1 MQQATNRG
9 VIPQSNTNG
18 VHLGKPHPTVFS
30 LISKS
35 GTLHDCVRLL
45 HQDSSSRRFR
55 TLNSANSASPYHN
68 SSKGLEIMTASN
80 NIKPYNPYQG
90 SAASVAVPVHLSQQ
104 STAEQPKRNVSFRPT
119 VTVHP
124 VEKLANNKEDR
135 SRMYL
140 SQEEMNQISIKN
152 RAIQLSSKE
161 THTSFEHGTVGL
173 HVDSALRGPEVLL
186 RPTQVSNR
194 LFIRRTILKYQRKL
208 NAKPTKSDEENFI
221 SLAALSTKLSQW
233 STLVAL
239 EAAKRTSDELILT
252 NAHADTSPFPTT
264 KRRRV
269 ACYNE
274 DDHTAKQRRSN
285 DYVL

>member
-1 MQQATNRG
+1 
-9 VIPQSNTNG
+9 
-18 VHLGKPHPTVFS
+18 
-30 LISKS
+30 
-35 GTLHDCVRLL
+35 
-45 HQDSSSRRFR
+45 
-55 TLNSANSASPYHN
+55 
-68 SSKGLEIMTASN
+68 MTASN
-80 NIKPYNPYQG
+80 IIMPYNPYEG
-90 SAASVAVPVHLSQQ
+90 SAARVAVPVHLPQQ

-124 VEKLANNKEDR
+124 VEKLANNEEDR

-161 THTSFEHGTVGL
+161 AHTSFEHGTAGL
-173 HVDSALRGPEVLL
+173 HASALRGPEVLL
-186 RPTQVSNR
+186 CPTQVSNR
-194 LFIRRTILKYQRKL
+194 LFIRRTVLKYQRKL
-208 NAKPTKSDEENFI
+208 NAKPTKSDEDNYI
-221 SLAALSTKLSQW
+221 SLAALSATLSHW

-239 EAAKRTSDELILT
+239 EAARRTSDELILT
-252 NAHADTSPFPTT
+252 NALADTSPFPTT

-274 DDHTAKQRRSN
+274 DDQTAKQSRLD

>member
-1 MQQATNRG
+1 
-9 VIPQSNTNG
+9 
-18 VHLGKPHPTVFS
+18 
-30 LISKS
+30 
-35 GTLHDCVRLL
+35 
-45 HQDSSSRRFR
+45 
-55 TLNSANSASPYHN
+55 
-68 SSKGLEIMTASN
+68 MTTSN
-80 NIKPYNPYQG
+80 NIMPYNPYQG

-152 RAIQLSSKE
+152 RVIEA
-161 THTSFEHGTVGL
+161 HTSFEHGTVGL
-173 HVDSALRGPEVLL
+173 HADPALRGPEVLL

-221 SLAALSTKLSQW
+221 SLAALSAKLSQW

-239 EAAKRTSDELILT
+239 EAARRTSLQAYADDELILT
-252 NAHADTSPFPTT
+252 DALADTSPFPTT

-269 ACYNE
+269 TCDNE
-274 DDHTAKQRRSN
+274 DDQLAKQRRSD

>member
-1 MQQATNRG
+1 
-9 VIPQSNTNG
+9 
-18 VHLGKPHPTVFS
+18 
-30 LISKS
+30 
-35 GTLHDCVRLL
+35 
-45 HQDSSSRRFR
+45 
-55 TLNSANSASPYHN
+55 
-68 SSKGLEIMTASN
+68 MTASN
-80 NIKPYNPYQG
+80 IIMPYNPYEG
-90 SAASVAVPVHLSQQ
+90 SAARVAVPVHLPQQ

-124 VEKLANNKEDR
+124 VEKLANNEEDR

-161 THTSFEHGTVGL
+161 AHTSFEHGTAGL
-173 HVDSALRGPEVLL
+173 HASALRGPEVLL
-186 RPTQVSNR
+186 CPTQVSNG
-194 LFIRRTILKYQRKL
+194 LFIRRTVLKYQRKL
-208 NAKPTKSDEENFI
+208 NAKPTKSDEENFT

-239 EAAKRTSDELILT
+239 EAARRTSDELILT
-252 NAHADTSPFPTT
+252 NALADTSPFPTT

-274 DDHTAKQRRSN
+274 DDQTAKQRRLD

>member
-1 MQQATNRG
+1 
-9 VIPQSNTNG
+9 
-18 VHLGKPHPTVFS
+18 
-30 LISKS
+30 
-35 GTLHDCVRLL
+35 
-45 HQDSSSRRFR
+45 
-55 TLNSANSASPYHN
+55 
-68 SSKGLEIMTASN
+68 MTASN
-80 NIKPYNPYQG
+80 IIMPYNPYEG
-90 SAASVAVPVHLSQQ
+90 SAARVAVPVHLPQQ

-124 VEKLANNKEDR
+124 VEKLANNEEDR

-161 THTSFEHGTVGL
+161 AHTSFEHGTARL
-173 HVDSALRGPEVLL
+173 HASALRGPEVLL
-186 RPTQVSNR
+186 CPTQVSNG
-194 LFIRRTILKYQRKL
+194 LFIRRTVLKYQRKL
-208 NAKPTKSDEENFI
+208 NAKPTKSDEENFT

-239 EAAKRTSDELILT
+239 EAARRTSDELILT
-252 NAHADTSPFPTT
+252 NALADTSPFPTT

-274 DDHTAKQRRSN
+274 DDQTAKQRRLD

>member
-1 MQQATNRG
+1 M
-9 VIPQSNTNG
+9 P
-18 VHLGKPHPTVFS
+18 
-30 LISKS
+30 
-35 GTLHDCVRLL
+35 
-45 HQDSSSRRFR
+45 
-55 TLNSANSASPYHN
+55 
-68 SSKGLEIMTASN
+68 ASN
-80 NIKPYNPYQG
+80 IIMPYNPYQG
-90 SAASVAVPVHLSQQ
+90 SAARVAAPVHLPQQ
-104 STAEQPKRNVSFRPT
+104 SAAEQPKRNVSFRPT

-161 THTSFEHGTVGL
+161 AHTSFEHGTARL
-173 HVDSALRGPEVLL
+173 HASALRGPEVLL
-186 RPTQVSNR
+186 CPTQVSNG
-194 LFIRRTILKYQRKL
+194 LFIRRTVLKYQRKL
-208 NAKPTKSDEENFI
+208 NAKPTKSDEENFT

-239 EAAKRTSDELILT
+239 EAARRTSDELILT
-252 NAHADTSPFPTT
+252 NALADTSPFPTT

-274 DDHTAKQRRSN
+274 DDQTAKQRRLD

>member
-1 MQQATNRG
+1 M
-9 VIPQSNTNG
+9 P
-18 VHLGKPHPTVFS
+18 
-30 LISKS
+30 
-35 GTLHDCVRLL
+35 
-45 HQDSSSRRFR
+45 
-55 TLNSANSASPYHN
+55 
-68 SSKGLEIMTASN
+68 ASN
-80 NIKPYNPYQG
+80 IIMPYNPYQG
-90 SAASVAVPVHLSQQ
+90 SAARVAVPVHLPQQ

-152 RAIQLSSKE
+152 RVTEA
-161 THTSFEHGTVGL
+161 HNSFEHGTVGL
-173 HVDSALRGPEVLL
+173 HADPALRGPEVLL

-194 LFIRRTILKYQRKL
+194 LFIRRTLLNYQRKL
-208 NAKPTKSDEENFI
+208 NAKHTKSDEENFI

-239 EAAKRTSDELILT
+239 EAARRTSDELILT
-252 NAHADTSPFPTT
+252 NALADTSPFPTT

>member
-1 MQQATNRG
+1 M
-9 VIPQSNTNG
+9 P
-18 VHLGKPHPTVFS
+18 
-30 LISKS
+30 
-35 GTLHDCVRLL
+35 
-45 HQDSSSRRFR
+45 
-55 TLNSANSASPYHN
+55 
-68 SSKGLEIMTASN
+68 ASN
-80 NIKPYNPYQG
+80 IIMPYNPYQ
-90 SAASVAVPVHLSQQ
+90 SAARVAAPVHLPQQ
-104 STAEQPKRNVSFRPT
+104 SAAEQPKRNVSFRPT

-124 VEKLANNKEDR
+124 VEKLANNEEDR

-161 THTSFEHGTVGL
+161 AHTSFEHGTAGL
-173 HVDSALRGPEVLL
+173 HASALRGPEVLL
-186 RPTQVSNR
+186 CPTQVSNG
-194 LFIRRTILKYQRKL
+194 LFIRRTVLKYQRKL
-208 NAKPTKSDEENFI
+208 NAKPTKSDEENFT

-239 EAAKRTSDELILT
+239 EAARRTSDELILT
-252 NAHADTSPFPTT
+252 NALADTSPFPTT

-274 DDHTAKQRRSN
+274 DDQTAKQRRLD

>member
-1 MQQATNRG
+1 M
-9 VIPQSNTNG
+9 P
-18 VHLGKPHPTVFS
+18 
-30 LISKS
+30 
-35 GTLHDCVRLL
+35 
-45 HQDSSSRRFR
+45 
-55 TLNSANSASPYHN
+55 
-68 SSKGLEIMTASN
+68 ASN
-80 NIKPYNPYQG
+80 IIMPYNPYQ
-90 SAASVAVPVHLSQQ
+90 SAARVAAPVHLPQQ
-104 STAEQPKRNVSFRPT
+104 SAAEQPKRNVSFRPT

-152 RAIQLSSKE
+152 MAIQLSSKE
-161 THTSFEHGTVGL
+161 AHTSFEHGTAGL
-173 HVDSALRGPEVLL
+173 HASALRGPEVLL
-186 RPTQVSNR
+186 CPTQVSNR
-194 LFIRRTILKYQRKL
+194 LFIRRTVLKYQRKL
-208 NAKPTKSDEENFI
+208 NAKPTKSDEENFT

-239 EAAKRTSDELILT
+239 EAARRTSDELILT
-252 NAHADTSPFPTT
+252 NALADTSPFPTT

-274 DDHTAKQRRSN
+274 DDQTAKQRRLD

>member
-1 MQQATNRG
+1 
-9 VIPQSNTNG
+9 
-18 VHLGKPHPTVFS
+18 
-30 LISKS
+30 
-35 GTLHDCVRLL
+35 
-45 HQDSSSRRFR
+45 
-55 TLNSANSASPYHN
+55 
-68 SSKGLEIMTASN
+68 MTTIN
-80 NIKPYNPYQG
+80 NIMPYNPYEG
-90 SAASVAVPVHLSQQ
+90 SAARVAVPVHLPQQ

-124 VEKLANNKEDR
+124 VEKLANNEEDR

-161 THTSFEHGTVGL
+161 AHTSFEHGTAGL
-173 HVDSALRGPEVLL
+173 HASALRGPEVLL
-186 RPTQVSNR
+186 CPTQVSNR
-194 LFIRRTILKYQRKL
+194 LFIRRTVLKYQRKL
-208 NAKPTKSDEENFI
+208 NAKPTKSDEENFT

-239 EAAKRTSDELILT
+239 EAARRTSDELILT
-252 NAHADTSPFPTT
+252 NALADTSPFPTT

-274 DDHTAKQRRSN
+274 DDQTAKQRRLD

>member
-1 MQQATNRG
+1 
-9 VIPQSNTNG
+9 
-18 VHLGKPHPTVFS
+18 
-30 LISKS
+30 
-35 GTLHDCVRLL
+35 
-45 HQDSSSRRFR
+45 
-55 TLNSANSASPYHN
+55 
-68 SSKGLEIMTASN
+68 MTASN
-80 NIKPYNPYQG
+80 IIMPYNPYEG
-90 SAASVAVPVHLSQQ
+90 SAARVAVPVHLPQQ

-124 VEKLANNKEDR
+124 VEKLANNEEDR

-161 THTSFEHGTVGL
+161 AHTSFEHGTAGL
-173 HVDSALRGPEVLL
+173 HASALRGPEVLL
-186 RPTQVSNR
+186 CPTQVSNR
-194 LFIRRTILKYQRKL
+194 LFIRRTVLKYQRKL
-208 NAKPTKSDEENFI
+208 NAKPTKSDEENFT

-239 EAAKRTSDELILT
+239 EAARRTSDELILT
-252 NAHADTSPFPTT
+252 NALADTSPFPTT

-274 DDHTAKQRRSN
+274 DDQTAKQRRLD

>member
-1 MQQATNRG
+1 M
-9 VIPQSNTNG
+9 
-18 VHLGKPHPTVFS
+18 
-30 LISKS
+30 
-35 GTLHDCVRLL
+35 
-45 HQDSSSRRFR
+45 
-55 TLNSANSASPYHN
+55 
-68 SSKGLEIMTASN
+68 
-80 NIKPYNPYQG
+80 PYNPYEG
-90 SAASVAVPVHLSQQ
+90 SAARVAVPVHLPQQ

-124 VEKLANNKEDR
+124 VEKLANNEEDR

-161 THTSFEHGTVGL
+161 AHTSFEHGTAGL
-173 HVDSALRGPEVLL
+173 HASALRGPEVLL
-186 RPTQVSNR
+186 CPTQVSNG
-194 LFIRRTILKYQRKL
+194 LFIRRTVLKYQRKL
-208 NAKPTKSDEENFI
+208 NAKPTKSDEENFT

-239 EAAKRTSDELILT
+239 EAARRTSDELILT
-252 NAHADTSPFPTT
+252 NALADTSPFPTT

-274 DDHTAKQRRSN
+274 DDQTAKQRRLD

>member
-1 MQQATNRG
+1 
-9 VIPQSNTNG
+9 
-18 VHLGKPHPTVFS
+18 
-30 LISKS
+30 
-35 GTLHDCVRLL
+35 
-45 HQDSSSRRFR
+45 
-55 TLNSANSASPYHN
+55 
-68 SSKGLEIMTASN
+68 MTASN
-80 NIKPYNPYQG
+80 IIMPYNPYQG
-90 SAASVAVPVHLSQQ
+90 SAARVVAPVHLPQQ
-104 STAEQPKRNVSFRPT
+104 SAAEQPKRNVSFRPT

-124 VEKLANNKEDR
+124 VEKLANNKKDR

-161 THTSFEHGTVGL
+161 AHTSFEHGTAGL
-173 HVDSALRGPEVLL
+173 HASALRGPEVLIC
-186 RPTQVSNR
+186 PTQVSNR
-194 LFIRRTILKYQRKL
+194 LFIRRTVLKYQRKL
-208 NAKPTKSDEENFI
+208 NAKPTKSDEENFT

-239 EAAKRTSDELILT
+239 EAARRTSDELILT
-252 NAHADTSPFPTT
+252 NALADTSPFPTT

-274 DDHTAKQRRSN
+274 DDQTAKQSRLD

>member
-1 MQQATNRG
+1 MARNKQLCG
-9 VIPQSNTNG
+9 
-18 VHLGKPHPTVFS
+18 
-30 LISKS
+30 LIQNHAASRHGDEIML
-35 GTLHDCVRLL
+35 GTL
-45 HQDSSSRRFR
+45 FR
-55 TLNSANSASPYHN
+55 TLNTDSDNIIPVWHPAIIIHL
-68 SSKGLEIMTASN
+68 KDLEIMPASN
-80 NIKPYNPYQG
+80 NIMPYNPYQG
-90 SAASVAVPVHLSQQ
+90 SAARAAVPVHLPQQ
-104 STAEQPKRNVSFRPT
+104 SNAEQPKRNVSFRPT

-173 HVDSALRGPEVLL
+173 HSALRGPEVLL

-239 EAAKRTSDELILT
+239 EAARRTSDELILT

>member
-1 MQQATNRG
+1 
-9 VIPQSNTNG
+9 
-18 VHLGKPHPTVFS
+18 
-30 LISKS
+30 
-35 GTLHDCVRLL
+35 
-45 HQDSSSRRFR
+45 
-55 TLNSANSASPYHN
+55 
-68 SSKGLEIMTASN
+68 MTASN
-80 NIKPYNPYQG
+80 IIMPYNPYEG
-90 SAASVAVPVHLSQQ
+90 SAARVAVPVHLPQQ

-124 VEKLANNKEDR
+124 VEKLANNEEDR

-161 THTSFEHGTVGL
+161 AHTSFEHGTAGL
-173 HVDSALRGPEVLL
+173 HASALRGPEVLL
-186 RPTQVSNR
+186 CPTQVSNG
-194 LFIRRTILKYQRKL
+194 LFIRRTVLKYQRKL
-208 NAKPTKSDEENFI
+208 NAKPTKSDEENFT

-239 EAAKRTSDELILT
+239 EAARRTSDELILT
-252 NAHADTSPFPTT
+252 NALADTSPFPTT
-264 KRRRV
+264 KRQRV

-274 DDHTAKQRRSN
+274 DDQTAKQSRLD

>member
-1 MQQATNRG
+1 
-9 VIPQSNTNG
+9 
-18 VHLGKPHPTVFS
+18 
-30 LISKS
+30 
-35 GTLHDCVRLL
+35 
-45 HQDSSSRRFR
+45 
-55 TLNSANSASPYHN
+55 
-68 SSKGLEIMTASN
+68 MTASN
-80 NIKPYNPYQG
+80 IIMPYNPYQG
-90 SAASVAVPVHLSQQ
+90 SAARVVAPVHLPQQ
-104 STAEQPKRNVSFRPT
+104 SAAEQPKRNVSFRPT

-124 VEKLANNKEDR
+124 VEKLANNKKDR

-161 THTSFEHGTVGL
+161 AHTSFEHGTARL
-173 HVDSALRGPEVLL
+173 HASALRGPEVLL
-186 RPTQVSNR
+186 CPTQVSNG
-194 LFIRRTILKYQRKL
+194 LFIRRTVLKYQRKL
-208 NAKPTKSDEENFI
+208 NAKPTKSDEENFT

-239 EAAKRTSDELILT
+239 EAARRTSDELILT
-252 NAHADTSPFPTT
+252 NALADTSPFPTT

-274 DDHTAKQRRSN
+274 DDQTAKQRRLD

>member
-1 MQQATNRG
+1 M
-9 VIPQSNTNG
+9 P
-18 VHLGKPHPTVFS
+18 
-30 LISKS
+30 
-35 GTLHDCVRLL
+35 
-45 HQDSSSRRFR
+45 
-55 TLNSANSASPYHN
+55 
-68 SSKGLEIMTASN
+68 ASN
-80 NIKPYNPYQG
+80 IIMPYNPYQG
-90 SAASVAVPVHLSQQ
+90 SAARVAVPVHLPQQ

-161 THTSFEHGTVGL
+161 THTSFEHGT
-173 HVDSALRGPEVLL
+173 ALRGPEVLL

-221 SLAALSTKLSQW
+221 SLAALSAKLSQW

-239 EAAKRTSDELILT
+239 EAARRTSLQAYADDELILT
-252 NAHADTSPFPTT
+252 DALADTSPFPTS

-269 ACYNE
+269 TCE
-274 DDHTAKQRRSN
+274 
-285 DYVL
+285 

>member
-1 MQQATNRG
+1 M
-9 VIPQSNTNG
+9 P
-18 VHLGKPHPTVFS
+18 
-30 LISKS
+30 
-35 GTLHDCVRLL
+35 
-45 HQDSSSRRFR
+45 
-55 TLNSANSASPYHN
+55 
-68 SSKGLEIMTASN
+68 ASN
-80 NIKPYNPYQG
+80 IIMPYNPYQ
-90 SAASVAVPVHLSQQ
+90 SAARVAAPVHLPQQ
-104 STAEQPKRNVSFRPT
+104 SAAEQPKRNVSFRPT

-161 THTSFEHGTVGL
+161 AHTSFEHGTARL
-173 HVDSALRGPEVLL
+173 HASALRGPEVLL
-186 RPTQVSNR
+186 CPTQVSNG
-194 LFIRRTILKYQRKL
+194 LFIRRTVLKYQRKL
-208 NAKPTKSDEENFI
+208 NAKPTKSDEENFT

-239 EAAKRTSDELILT
+239 EAARRTSDELILT
-252 NAHADTSPFPTT
+252 NALADTSPFPTT

-274 DDHTAKQRRSN
+274 DDQTAKQRRLD

>member
-1 MQQATNRG
+1 
-9 VIPQSNTNG
+9 
-18 VHLGKPHPTVFS
+18 
-30 LISKS
+30 
-35 GTLHDCVRLL
+35 
-45 HQDSSSRRFR
+45 
-55 TLNSANSASPYHN
+55 
-68 SSKGLEIMTASN
+68 MTAIN
-80 NIKPYNPYQG
+80 NIMPYNPYEG
-90 SAASVAVPVHLSQQ
+90 SAARVAVPVHLPQQ

-124 VEKLANNKEDR
+124 VEKLANNEEDR

-161 THTSFEHGTVGL
+161 AHTSFEHGTAGL
-173 HVDSALRGPEVLL
+173 HASALRGPEVLL
-186 RPTQVSNR
+186 CPTQVSNG
-194 LFIRRTILKYQRKL
+194 LFIRRTVLKYQRKL
-208 NAKPTKSDEENFI
+208 NAKPTKSDEENFT

-239 EAAKRTSDELILT
+239 EAARRTSDELILT
-252 NAHADTSPFPTT
+252 NALADTSPFPTT

-274 DDHTAKQRRSN
+274 DDQTAKQRRLD

>member
-1 MQQATNRG
+1 
-9 VIPQSNTNG
+9 
-18 VHLGKPHPTVFS
+18 
-30 LISKS
+30 
-35 GTLHDCVRLL
+35 
-45 HQDSSSRRFR
+45 
-55 TLNSANSASPYHN
+55 
-68 SSKGLEIMTASN
+68 MTTIN
-80 NIKPYNPYQG
+80 NIMPYNPYEG
-90 SAASVAVPVHLSQQ
+90 SAARVAVPVHLPQQ

-124 VEKLANNKEDR
+124 VEKLANNEEDR

-161 THTSFEHGTVGL
+161 AHTSFEHGTARL
-173 HVDSALRGPEVLL
+173 HASALRGPEVLL
-186 RPTQVSNR
+186 CPTQVSNG
-194 LFIRRTILKYQRKL
+194 LFIRRTVLKYQRKL
-208 NAKPTKSDEENFI
+208 NAKPTKSDEENFT

-239 EAAKRTSDELILT
+239 EAARRTSDELILT
-252 NAHADTSPFPTT
+252 NALADTSPFPTT

-274 DDHTAKQRRSN
+274 DDQTAKQRRLD

>member
-1 MQQATNRG
+1 
-9 VIPQSNTNG
+9 
-18 VHLGKPHPTVFS
+18 
-30 LISKS
+30 
-35 GTLHDCVRLL
+35 
-45 HQDSSSRRFR
+45 
-55 TLNSANSASPYHN
+55 
-68 SSKGLEIMTASN
+68 MTTIN
-80 NIKPYNPYQG
+80 NIMPYNPYEG
-90 SAASVAVPVHLSQQ
+90 SAARVAVPVHLPQQ

-124 VEKLANNKEDR
+124 VEKLANNEEDR

-161 THTSFEHGTVGL
+161 AHTSFEHGTAGL
-173 HVDSALRGPEVLL
+173 HASALRGPEVLL
-186 RPTQVSNR
+186 CPTQVSNG
-194 LFIRRTILKYQRKL
+194 LFIRRTVLKYQRKL
-208 NAKPTKSDEENFI
+208 NAKPTKSDEENFT

-239 EAAKRTSDELILT
+239 EAARRTSDELILT
-252 NAHADTSPFPTT
+252 NALADTSPFPTT

-274 DDHTAKQRRSN
+274 DDQTAKQRRLD

>member
-1 MQQATNRG
+1 
-9 VIPQSNTNG
+9 
-18 VHLGKPHPTVFS
+18 
-30 LISKS
+30 
-35 GTLHDCVRLL
+35 
-45 HQDSSSRRFR
+45 
-55 TLNSANSASPYHN
+55 
-68 SSKGLEIMTASN
+68 MTASN
-80 NIKPYNPYQG
+80 IIMPYNPYEG
-90 SAASVAVPVHLSQQ
+90 SAARVAVPVHLPQQ

-124 VEKLANNKEDR
+124 VEKLANNEEDR

-161 THTSFEHGTVGL
+161 AHTSFEHGTAGL
-173 HVDSALRGPEVLL
+173 HASALRGPEVLL
-186 RPTQVSNR
+186 CPTQVSNR
-194 LFIRRTILKYQRKL
+194 LFIRRTVLKYQRKL

-221 SLAALSTKLSQW
+221 SLAALSAKLSQW

-239 EAAKRTSDELILT
+239 EAARRTSDELILT
-252 NAHADTSPFPTT
+252 NALADTSPFPTT

-274 DDHTAKQRRSN
+274 DDQTAKQRRLD